1 MQRRKRQKREDKLF
15 RILSVISVL
24 TIFTVLT
31 TLTVYGAGDVATAIQ
46 NTWNSAK
53 GLVQSVVNNVVFP
66 VVDTVLAVLFFVKL
80 SLSYMEYKKHGQF
93 DVTAPAI
100 LFGCLVFALT
110 APLYIW
116 TVI

>member
-31 TLTVYGAGDVATAIQ
+31 TLTVYSAGDVATAIQ

-53 GLVQSVVNNVVFP
+53 GQVQSVVNNVVFP

-93 DVTAPAI
+93 DVTATAS

>member
-1 MQRRKRQKREDKLF
+1 MQRRKKQKREDKLF
-15 RILSVISVL
+15 RILSVIS
-24 TIFTVLT
+24 
-31 TLTVYGAGDVATAIQ
+31 
-46 NTWNSAK
+46 K
-53 GLVQSVVNNVVFP
+53 GQVQSVVNNVVFP
-66 VVDTVLAVLFFVKL
+66 VVDTILAVLFFVKL